1 MREDLPIW
9 DLHIYPTYAVHVKQ
23 RQPGSRSKSE
33 LQLKNEDNLRDNKPR
48 TDELGSSKRK
58 MSSKSV
64 RRLTNSIN
72 WLVASSKTKFVFDKE
87 SGKRYNFKI
96 NFVTL
101 TLPSLSHGVSDHK
114 FKSVLLHNFVN
125 TCRYKFDLKNFVWK
139 VETQANGNIHA
150 HFTCDTFMHW
160 RELRKVWNKI
170 LIKNGAMEA
179 YTMKHSAMNLEQYLN
194 AYSDGS
200 AAAHEKCAAAFHVGV
215 SERWT
220 NPNTTDVHAVHKV
233 KDIAAYLAK
242 YMSKSDEDRREIK
255 GRLWSC
261 SALLASTNKLVV
273 EMVGYHDQDLI
284 KTLCH
289 QLVKFKPIQTFSEVT
304 RRLTT
309 IGEIFFFKLSDW
321 GTILKGRLLEFYN
334 LHRFQIRHNIS
345 PPHKYDPAPLP
356 YKCPDVFSAK
366 PSLSALQINLT
377 F

>member
-23 RQPGSRSKSE
+23 RQSGGKPKTE
-33 LQLKNEDNLRDNKPR
+33 LQLKNEDNLRENKPR
-48 TDELGSSKRK
+48 AK
-58 MSSKSV
+58 MSQKSV
-64 RRLTNSIN
+64 RRLSNSVN
-72 WLVASSKTKFVFDKE
+72 WLVASSKTKFVYDKE
-87 SGKRYNFKI
+87 SGKRFNFKI

-101 TLPSLSHGVSDHK
+101 TLPTLNHGISDHK

-139 VETQANGNIHA
+139 VEAQANGNIHA

-170 LIKNGAMEA
+170 LLKNGAMTA
-179 YTMKHSAMNLEQYLN
+179 YTQKHSSMNLAQYLA

-215 SERWT
+215 SEGWT

-242 YMSKSDEDRREIK
+242 YMSKSDEERREIK

-304 RRLTT
+304 SQLST
-309 IGEIFFFKLSDW
+309 IGEIFFYKLSDW

-334 LHRFQIRHNIS
+334 LHRFHIRNNIPI
-345 PPHKYDPAPLP
+345 PPKLVPVPPQYV
-356 YKCPDVFSAK
+356 CPTNNSIKSSFSE
-366 PSLSALQINLT
+366 LQIN
-377 F
+377 FNF